1 MFRAQS
7 QGLPTLLA
15 AVVMSVC
22 VSARAEGPGI
32 RNGDI
37 VVHPQATG
45 AVGLDS
51 NVFYEDASETPVNAT
66 VTRVGLGVG
75 VENRHPNKVALELG
89 TDAMF
94 RFLFADGD
102 ARTVRSVEARNGF
115 DVAKV
120 DATVGLLPRNPFT
133 LELKLEGN
141 YKDRPAFED
150 TTEGYQRVEVRPGFD
165 LRFRPGENPD
175 SRPLELRLGY
185 RAQVVRLLDC
195 TALGICAADKTA
207 HQLRFLTSWKFFPKT
222 ALSLD
227 ARWTLVDFDRNGGA
241 PVAVEG
247 QTGAQNRDGMPVEAA
262 LALKGLVTRRISTTL
277 RVGYKNTF
285 NDLGESFSGVIATTE
300 VQYALE
306 PSLKLTAGY
315 NRDARDSSY
324 SNFYVLNQAY
334 STAELYF
341 FGRWNIGGRFGFDS
355 YDFSATAGE
364 ATVLPREDPVLT
376 YRVHG
381 GYSPNDWLSARLS
394 FEGENNRTDFFI
406 SEGSPSAY
414 HRTVALASIEA
425 KY

>member
-1 MFRAQS
+1 MSRAQS

-15 AVVMSVC
+15 AAALCVC
-22 VSARAEGPGI
+22 ASARAEGPGI

-51 NVFYEDASETPVNAT
+51 NVFYEDSTETPVNAT

-102 ARTVRSVEARNGF
+102 AQTVRSVEARNGF

-165 LRFRPGENPD
+165 LRFRPGENPE

-195 TALGICAADKTA
+195 TQLGICAADKTA
-207 HQLRFLTSWKFFPKT
+207 HQLGFLTSWKFFPKT

-227 ARWTLVDFDRNGGA
+227 ARWTLVDYDKNGGA
-241 PVAVEG
+241 PVAVGG
-247 QTGAQNRDGMPVEAA
+247 QTGAQNRDGMPLEAA
-262 LALKGLVTRRISTTL
+262 VALKGLITRRISTTL

-285 NDLGESFSGVIATTE
+285 NDVGDSFSGVIATTE
-300 VQYALE
+300 LQYALE
-306 PSLKLTAGY
+306 PSLKLTVGY
-315 NRDARDSSY
+315 HRDARDSSY

-334 STAELYF
+334 TNAELYF

-355 YDFSATAGE
+355 YAFSGTAGE

-394 FEGENNRTDFFI
+394 FEGENNRTDFSI
-406 SEGSPSAY
+406 SDGSPSAY

>member
-1 MFRAQS
+1 MSRAQS

-22 VSARAEGPGI
+22 ASARAEGPGI

-102 ARTVRSVEARNGF
+102 AQTVRSVEARNGF

-150 TTEGYQRVEVRPGFD
+150 TTEG
-165 LRFRPGENPD
+165 
-175 SRPLELRLGY
+175 
-185 RAQVVRLLDC
+185 
-195 TALGICAADKTA
+195 
-207 HQLRFLTSWKFFPKT
+207 
-222 ALSLD
+222 
-227 ARWTLVDFDRNGGA
+227 
-241 PVAVEG
+241 
-247 QTGAQNRDGMPVEAA
+247 
-262 LALKGLVTRRISTTL
+262 
-277 RVGYKNTF
+277 
-285 NDLGESFSGVIATTE
+285 
-300 VQYALE
+300 
-306 PSLKLTAGY
+306 
-315 NRDARDSSY
+315 
-324 SNFYVLNQAY
+324 
-334 STAELYF
+334 
-341 FGRWNIGGRFGFDS
+341 
-355 YDFSATAGE
+355 
-364 ATVLPREDPVLT
+364 
-376 YRVHG
+376 
-381 GYSPNDWLSARLS
+381 
-394 FEGENNRTDFFI
+394 
-406 SEGSPSAY
+406 
-414 HRTVALASIEA
+414 
-425 KY
+425 